1 MQTIELYNGVQV
13 PQLGLGVW
21 QSGNGEP
28 LQEALRAAFDT
39 GYRHIDTASFYH
51 NEAGVGKAIK
61 DSGIER
67 SELFITTKVWNADQG
82 YAATLK
88 AFERSLALLNTPYI
102 DLYLVHWPVKGK
114 ERETWQA
121 MEALYSQGKVKAIG
135 VSNFLQHHLEALL
148 PYCNIKPMINQL
160 EHHPYLLQ
168 KDLQEFCRQN
178 EMRFEAWSPLM
189 QGGVFAIPLLQDLA
203 QQYNKTIAQLVLRWN
218 MQSGIISIPKS
229 IQPERIAENYAIW
242 DFEIAAE
249 DMRLIDALDKGQR
262 VGPDPDLFGNGQ

>member
-21 QSGNGEP
+21 QSGNGEA
-28 LQEALRAAFDT
+28 LQEALYAAFDT

-51 NEAGVGKAIK
+51 NEAGVGQAINN
-61 DSGIER
+61 SGIDR

-102 DLYLVHWPVKGK
+102 DLYLVHWPVKSQEK
-114 ERETWQA
+114 DTWKA
-121 MEALYSQGKVKAIG
+121 MEELYRQGKVRAIG

-148 PYCNIKPMINQL
+148 PYCNIKPMVNQL
-160 EHHPYLLQ
+160 EHHPYLVQKELQ
-168 KDLQEFCRQN
+168 AFCRQQDIC
-178 EMRFEAWSPLM
+178 FEAWSPLM

-203 QQYNKTIAQLVLRWN
+203 SKYDKTIAQVVLRWN
-218 MQSGIISIPKS
+218 IQNGIISIPKS
-229 IQPERIAENYAIW
+229 IHPERIAGNFDIW
-242 DFEIAAE
+242 NFELTTE
-249 DMRLIDALDKGQR
+249 DLALIDHLDKGQR
-262 VGPDPDLFGNGQ
+262 VGPDPDSFGNG